1 MKTTLSQK
9 LLMLLALAG
18 AGAGTAQAAFVNVGT
33 TNGTNQAAN
42 ATNAAVTNGNL
53 ISTDQRW
60 TRDNVYI
67 LRRLIQVANG
77 ATLTIEPGTIIRGV
91 DATTTLNPSGL
102 SGFVAEPGSLLVSRG
117 GKIVANGTVDSPII
131 FTSIDDPNVPGGYST
146 VPTTFTSVSGTVTT
160 ILSAGV
166 PQLTNSNYNPDGP
179 TGNNAF
185 AKSGRWGGVV
195 ICGRGYVANQTG
207 TTDANT
213 DGIWDSIG
221 TSFSDTSASQGSN
234 IGADYPEGMSTDLA
248 IPVYNGQTTV
258 YGGLND
264 NDSSGVLRFVVIR
277 YGGFVLG
284 DPAVGNE
291 INSLTLCGV
300 GQGTVIE
307 HVESFQNKDDGF
319 EWFGG
324 KNNTRY
330 LFSTSNQDDSFD
342 GDEGYRGVNQFWT
355 SIQGTINTSP
365 ATGSA
370 TSSSLR
376 SGWAGSNTII
386 GQNEV
391 ATDYRYD
398 NLFEWDG
405 GEPNDGDRLP
415 VTDFAV
421 YNSTLLAGD
430 TQRRGLQIRLEAQC
444 DFYNGVVENIGSAGI
459 SRATQSATLGLVTSL
474 LTWSNV
480 HSFATS
486 VTGATER
493 GTETAATVTVLNQ
506 LTSFA
511 EETSSQIQSPWFPT
525 TTNCPLYQY
534 QAFNPT
540 LATGANARTDDGAAT
555 PTGFVNAPF
564 AGSMRDNNHM
574 KGWTSLEALNV
585 LVTTNVARP
594 FLTIGLSGTNPTI
607 GFTAV
612 TGLRYVVEKS
622 IDGKVWTLV
631 QKAPVTGTGAV
642 SVTDTT
648 TTVGAAVTYRV
659 FAL

>member
-18 AGAGTAQAAFVNVGT
+18 AGAGTAQAAVVNVGT
-33 TNGTNQAAN
+33 TTGSNQAAN
-42 ATNAAVTNGNL
+42 ATNAAITDGNL
-53 ISTDQRW
+53 ITTDQRW
-60 TRDNVYI
+60 TRDNVYL

-91 DATTTLNPSGL
+91 NTTLSGIT
-102 SGFVAEPGSLLVSRG
+102 AEPGALLVSRG
-117 GKIVANGTVDSPII
+117 GTIIANGTADSPIV
-131 FTSIDDPNVPGGYST
+131 FTSIDDPNVSGGYAT
-146 VPTTFTSVSGTVTT
+146 VPTTFTSVSGSATT

-166 PQLTNSNYNPDGP
+166 PQLANANYNPDGP
-179 TGNNAF
+179 EGNNGFSKA
-185 AKSGRWGGVV
+185 GLWGGVV
-195 ICGRGYVANQTG
+195 VCGRGYVGQGTG
-207 TTDANT
+207 SVDADA
-213 DGIWDSIG
+213 DGIWDLHNS
-221 TSFSDTSASQGSN
+221 SFNDTLPAQNAN
-234 IGADYPEGMSTDLA
+234 IGADYPEGMSTNLLVPIYNPSTA
-248 IPVYNGQTTV
+248 I

-284 DPAVGNE
+284 DPAIGNE

-300 GQGTVIE
+300 GQGTVLEHIE
-307 HVESFQNKDDGF
+307 SYQNQDDGF

-324 KNNTRY
+324 KNNSRY
-330 LFSTSNQDDSFD
+330 LFSTANQDDSFD

-355 SIQGTINTSP
+355 AIQGTMNTSD
-365 ATGSA
+365 TGTTA
-370 TSSSLR
+370 VSLR
-376 SGWAGSNTII
+376 SGWAGSNTRV
-386 GQNEV
+386 GQV
-391 ATDYRYD
+391 QRGSDYRYD

-405 GEPNDGDRLP
+405 GEADNADRLP
-415 VTDFAV
+415 MTDFTV

-430 TQRRGLQIRLEAQC
+430 TQKRGLQIRLEAHC
-444 DFYNGVVENIGSAGI
+444 DFFNGLVENIGTNGV
-459 SRATQSATLGLVTSL
+459 SRATQSATLGSITSL

-480 HSFATS
+480 HSFSPAVS
-486 VTGATER
+486 GATEV
-493 GTETAATVTVLNQ
+493 GTVTASTVTVLNQ
-506 LTSFA
+506 LTPLV
-511 EETSSQIQSPWFPT
+511 EETSSQIVSPWFEVAN
-525 TTNCPLYQY
+525 NCPLYQF

-540 LATGANARTDDGAAT
+540 LAAGANARTDDGVAT
-555 PTGFVNAPF
+555 PAGLVDAPF
-564 AGSMRDNNHM
+564 AGAMRDNNHM
-574 KGWTSLEALNV
+574 KGWTTLEALNV
-585 LVTTNVARP
+585 LQPTNVARP

-622 IDGKVWTLV
+622 TDGKVWTLV

>member
-33 TNGTNQAAN
+33 TNGTNQTAN
-42 ATNAAVTNGNL
+42 STNAAITDGNL
-53 ISTDQRW
+53 ITTDQRW
-60 TRDNVYI
+60 TRDNVYL
-67 LRRLIQVANG
+67 LRRLIQVSNG

-91 DATTTLNPSGL
+91 TTTLSGIT
-102 SGFVAEPGSLLVSRG
+102 AEPGALLVSRG
-117 GKIVANGTVDSPII
+117 GKIIANGTADAPIV
-131 FTSIDDPNVPGGYST
+131 FTSIDDPNVSGGYAT
-146 VPTTFTSVSGTVTT
+146 VPTTFTSVGGTATT

-166 PQLTNSNYNPDGP
+166 PQLANSNYFADGP
-179 TGNNAF
+179 EGNNGFSKA
-185 AKSGRWGGVV
+185 GLWGGVV
-195 ICGRGYVANQTG
+195 VCGRGYVAQGTG
-207 TTDANT
+207 SVDTTPA
-213 DGIWDSIG
+213 DGIWDLHN
-221 TSFSDTSASQGSN
+221 TNFSDTSPTQNSN

-248 IPVYNGQTTV
+248 VPIYNGSGSR

-300 GQGTVIE
+300 GQGTVLEHIE
-307 HVESFQNKDDGF
+307 SYQNQDDGF

-324 KNNTRY
+324 KNNSRY
-330 LFSTSNQDDSFD
+330 LFSTANQDDSFD

-355 SIQGTINTSP
+355 AIQGTMNTASV
-365 ATGSA
+365 G
-370 TSSSLR
+370 TSTSLR
-376 SGWAGSNTII
+376 SGWAGNNTRV
-386 GQNEV
+386 GQV
-391 ATDYRYD
+391 QTGTDYRYD

-405 GEPNDGDRLP
+405 GEGNDADRLP
-415 VTDFAV
+415 ATDFAV

-430 TQRRGLQIRLEAQC
+430 TQKRGLQIRLEAQC
-444 DFYNGVVENIGSAGI
+444 DFYNGLVENIGSNGV
-459 SRATQSATLGLVTSL
+459 SRATQSATLGSITSL

-480 HSFATS
+480 HSFSPAVS
-486 VTGATER
+486 GATEV
-493 GTETAATVTVLNQ
+493 GTVTSNTVTVLSQ
-506 LTSFA
+506 LTTLA
-511 EETSSQIQSPWFPT
+511 EETASQIATPWFET
-525 TTNCPLYQY
+525 ANVCPLYRF

-540 LATGANARTDDGAAT
+540 LASAANARTDDGVAT
-555 PTGFVNAPF
+555 PAGLVNAPF
-564 AGSMRDNNHM
+564 AGAMRDNNHM
-574 KGWTSLEALNV
+574 KGWSTLESLNV
-585 LVTTNVARP
+585 LQTANVARP

-622 IDGKVWTLV
+622 TDGKVWTLV